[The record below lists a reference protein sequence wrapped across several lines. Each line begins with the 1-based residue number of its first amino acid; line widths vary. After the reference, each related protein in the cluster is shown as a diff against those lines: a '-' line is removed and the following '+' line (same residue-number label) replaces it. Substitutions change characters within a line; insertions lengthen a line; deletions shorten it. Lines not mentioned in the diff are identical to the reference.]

1 MNQSWLGY
9 SKQYLQLS
17 LREQYLILLTGL
29 FVVIFIIFNF
39 FIDNNLSKNRTLTI
53 NIKSLTSSNQSLIF
67 SAASLQNAL
76 KQDPNV
82 VIRESIAQF
91 EHEIKQVDVELL
103 TLTSDLIDPIQMRFA
118 LIELLKMEK
127 GVSLLSFELIE
138 AQPLLKNPNNEMSA
152 DNSSVSR
159 VIAQS
164 NTSNKDNEL
173 NLYKHGIKL
182 KLTGSYFELRNY
194 LLQLEQLSWKF
205 FWQDFNF
212 QLKKYPKNEL
222 MIEMYS
228 LSTKQEFI
236 GV

>member
-1 MNQSWLGY
+1 MNKSWLEY
-9 SKQYLQLS
+9 NKQFLRLS

-29 FVVIFIIFNF
+29 FVVIFVIFHF
-39 FIDNNLSKNRTLTI
+39 FIDGKLSGNEKLTK
-53 NIKSLTSSNQSLIF
+53 NIKRLTNSNQSLVL
-67 SAASLQNAL
+67 SAVSLQKAL
-76 KQDPNV
+76 KQDPNALV
-82 VIRESIAQF
+82 RERIVQF
-91 EHEIKQVDVELL
+91 EHEIKQVDIELL

-118 LIELLKMEK
+118 LIELLKMEQ

-138 AQPLLKNPNNEMSA
+138 AQPLITNPNNEVLADSASTGTVIVKSEMS
-152 DNSSVSR
+152 
-159 VIAQS
+159 Q
-164 NTSNKDNEL
+164 KDDEL

-212 QLKKYPKNEL
+212 KLKKYPKNEL
-222 MIEMYS
+222 VIEMYS
-228 LSTKQEFI
+228 LSTRQEFI